1 MNAALDLSAITD
13 LAGDAPAG
21 LVFLLTAIIV
31 TAALTAAVV
40 MALSRR
46 RGKDARDLVLMLEE
60 MRSGRPR
67 PRLEIDPRS
76 AFAPIAESANRL
88 AQDLGVRWSK
98 AEAANEAFFALQ
110 EAARGYAVIATD
122 ADGDIRSLSPG
133 AGQLFGWEEDA
144 VVGRNAS
151 LLFDETA
158 WKDLLPKLARKSLRE
173 RGVETRS
180 LLARR
185 DGTRFHARLL
195 VRLLRGHTDEPSG
208 FLLVVQD
215 VTEQV
220 KVEGDLRAAESR
232 TRGILAGLPGGVAV
246 VSGGRI
252 VYANPGMRSLLDVA
266 ESDIE
271 GFPLRER
278 VATSHVLVVSDA
290 LTRLERDGGDAVEET
305 VTLVD
310 AEGRDRRNVRFVAV
324 RHVHDGHPAALV
336 LLRDETAERRTLR
349 SLAAQEARL
358 DAVLDSWD
366 DAVLLVEGQ
375 GASARVRLANDAF
388 IEMFDLKPA
397 DVAGITESDLAPL
410 LSARGPDGEA
420 AVGCL
425 KAAQSSSP
433 TGDTVTTDSRSLFF
447 RAVSLSHAA
456 AWEPM
461 RMLVVR
467 DVTAER
473 AAASGR
479 TEEVEQWKQRHES
492 AVARYAEL
500 KKLHDEIEKGR
511 ADAEALN
518 LELRTLDQ
526 MKSDL
531 LANVSHELQ
540 TPLVSIR
547 GYTEMIS
554 KGRLGP
560 INDEQRKGLA
570 LSLKNIDRLI
580 AMIDNLLAF
589 ARADRDSS
597 VLNISTFPLMPVID
611 EAVALLTPRIE
622 AKGLRV
628 TRQVDDP
635 SLSVRGDR
643 DKILQVFLNLI
654 GNAVKFNRDRGSV
667 DVSARRGKPGFALV
681 QVADTGPGIPKD
693 DLERIFDRFYR
704 AGDAQA
710 QPAEGT
716 GIGLAIV
723 RNILRLH
730 GCVITAT
737 SEPGEGTVLSFTLP
751 VEGERTQR
759 APAPPVEL
767 PPPAPPKDEPD
778 VPAPPRVVAPAP
790 KRAEPAAGTERPRLR
805 IIRRG

>member
-1 MNAALDLSAITD
+1 
-13 LAGDAPAG
+13 
-21 LVFLLTAIIV
+21 
-31 TAALTAAVV
+31 
-40 MALSRR
+40 
-46 RGKDARDLVLMLEE
+46 
-60 MRSGRPR
+60 
-67 PRLEIDPRS
+67 
-76 AFAPIAESANRL
+76 
-88 AQDLGVRWSK
+88 VRWSK

-151 LLFDETA
+151 LLFDEAA
-158 WKDLLPKLARKSLRE
+158 WKDLIPKLARRSLRE

-180 LLARR
+180 TMARR
-185 DGTRFHARLL
+185 DGSRFHARLT
-195 VRLLRGHTDEPSG
+195 VRLLRGHSDEPSG

-215 VTEQV
+215 VTELV
-220 KVEGDLRAAESR
+220 KVEGELRAAERRS
-232 TRGILAGLPGGVAV
+232 RGILDSLPGGIAI
-246 VSGGRI
+246 VSEGRI
-252 VYANPGMRSLLDVA
+252 VYANPGMRSLLDVPLG
-266 ESDIE
+266 EID

-278 VATSHVLVVSDA
+278 VATSHVLVVQDA
-290 LTRLERDGGDAVEET
+290 LMRLSREGGDAAAEET

-310 AEGRDRRNVRFVAV
+310 GEGRDRRNVRFVAV
-324 RHVHDGHPAALV
+324 RHEHDGRPAVLV
-336 LLRDETAERRTLR
+336 FLRDETAERRTLR
-349 SLAAQEARL
+349 TLAAQEARL

-366 DAVLLVEGQ
+366 DAVLLVEGD
-375 GASARVRLANDAF
+375 GPAARVRVANEAF
-388 IEMFDLKPA
+388 VEMFGLNRA
-397 DVAGITESDLAPL
+397 DVVGIKEDDLQPL
-410 LSARGPDGEA
+410 LSARGPEGEA
-420 AVGCL
+420 AAACL
-425 KAAQSSSP
+425 TAAERSSP
-433 TGDTVTTDSRSLFF
+433 TGDTVSTDARTLFF
-447 RAVSLSHAA
+447 RAVSLAHPQAG
-456 AWEPM
+456 EPM

-467 DVTAER
+467 DVTEER
-473 AAASGR
+473 VFAATKS
-479 TEEVEQWKQRHES
+479 EEVEQWKNRHEA

-500 KKLHDEIEKGR
+500 KKLHDELEAGR
-511 ADAEALN
+511 TAAEALN
-518 LELRTLDQ
+518 SELRTLDQ

-560 INDEQRKGLA
+560 INEEQRKGLA

-597 VLNISTFPLMPVID
+597 ALNITTFALLPLID
-611 EAVALLTPRIE
+611 EAVALLGPRID
-622 AKGLRV
+622 AKQLRV

-635 SLSVRGDR
+635 NLTVRADR

-654 GNAVKFNRDRGSV
+654 GNAVKFNRDRGSI

-681 QVADTGPGIPKD
+681 QVGDTGPGIAKD

-704 AGDAQA
+704 AGETEAK
-710 QPAEGT
+710 PAEGS

-730 GCVITAT
+730 GCVIHAS

-751 VEGERTQR
+751 IEGERIER

-767 PPPAPPKDEPD
+767 EPPEPKEEPEA
-778 VPAPPRVVAPAP
+778 PAPPRRIEPEP
-790 KRAEPAAGTERPRLR
+790 RRSEPAARSGPKAAAERPRLR